1 MVARVLAL
9 LHADPAHPWT
19 LDEIAMQVGSS
30 RTVLHERFT
39 LLIGRP
45 PMRYLVGWRMQ
56 LAAERLATTDDAIAR
71 IAAGVGYESE
81 AAFNRAFRRVT
92 GVPPG
97 RWRDAARP
105 ERAVRP

>member
-1 MVARVLAL
+1 
-9 LHADPAHPWT
+9 
-19 LDEIAMQVGSS
+19 MQVGSS

-71 IAAGVGYESE
+71 IAAGV
-81 AAFNRAFRRVT
+81 ATNQKRRST
-92 GVPPG
+92 AHFG
-97 RWRDAARP
+97 A
-105 ERAVRP
+105 